1 MPDREAGTWN
11 KGEGVCGISVM
22 FTFSFLTLLCPQCI
36 TWLVCLC
43 CLLCILLFLRV
54 LLFFFSLDQQQQQT
68 CHEAFP
74 LFQLSYCLSCFAVPD
89 VLFPF
94 VFVYNGSALALFL
107 EKGRKSEKDRGTLR
121 SLHKIK
127 QQQQRQ
133 QQQTAAG
140 RWRRVGCMHQPA
152 GCKQRY
158 IQAS

>member
-1 MPDREAGTWN
+1 MEQRRRGLWHFGHVHIFILDPSLSSVHYLAGLFMLFIMHPF
-11 KGEGVCGISVM
+11 VSA
-22 FTFSFLTLLCPQCI
+22 
-36 TWLVCLC
+36 CLA
-43 CLLCILLFLRV
+43 
-54 LLFFFSLDQQQQQT
+54 FFFSLDQQQQQT

-74 LFQLSYCLSCFAVPD
+74 LFQLSYCLFCFAVPD
-89 VLFPF
+89 VLFPI

-127 QQQQRQ
+127 QQQRQ